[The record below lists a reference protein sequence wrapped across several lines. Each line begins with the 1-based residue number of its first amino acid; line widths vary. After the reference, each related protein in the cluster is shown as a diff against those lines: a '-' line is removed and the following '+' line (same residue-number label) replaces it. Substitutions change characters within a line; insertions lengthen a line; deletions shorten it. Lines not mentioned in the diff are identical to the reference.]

1 MTRIII
7 ISLIAAATLTACV
20 RANPHCK
27 QAHKNIKKLH
37 LQNW

>member
-1 MTRIII
+1 MKTNI
-7 ISLIAAATLTACV
+7 LIFAIALVTLAACV

-37 LQNW
+37 LQAW